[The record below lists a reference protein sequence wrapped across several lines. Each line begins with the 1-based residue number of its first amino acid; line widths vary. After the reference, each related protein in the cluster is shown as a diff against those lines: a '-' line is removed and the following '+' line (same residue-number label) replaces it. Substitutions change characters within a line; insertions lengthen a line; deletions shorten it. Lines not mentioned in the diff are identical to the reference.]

1 MKSCKI
7 WDISP
12 TVSQGLSQ
20 LESSYWVEKKVQTC
34 HQVECIFALW
44 MITKEVN
51 KLNSSSYFRCF
62 ISDSWVVEPSSRGL
76 QGKCMDIVSKG
87 GSYPSKN
94 FLLLHFY
101 STTSLKKVNFWHFI
115 CNSSMKKK
123 NFLLACFFFFLQR
136 KRCNFNTDI
145 FNKKLNPS
153 SLHLE
158 FQKCKK
164 FRQDV

>member
-1 MKSCKI
+1 MVAALLWTTQWKRKSK
-7 WDISP
+7 P
-12 TVSQGLSQ
+12 VTR
-20 LESSYWVEKKVQTC
+20 SSA
-34 HQVECIFALW
+34 FFLLW

-123 NFLLACFFFFLQR
+123 TFCWLACFFLQR